1 MTRSSHLGA
10 DVRAYA
16 DGALDAGTLL
26 RHDRHLV
33 ACALCC
39 DAVRR
44 ERELLAT
51 LRCGPTPPVS
61 AGLEAMLMRL
71 ADSSNAPTPQVVPPG
86 LGGPRLRTVVPTSPA
101 LHHSPRRS
109 AALATAAAGAAA
121 AVAWGLGA
129 AHPAAPGPA
138 QLPAAVVASSST
150 AARLAL
156 FGALTAVTVRV
167 HEAPARLRVDKS
179 AESSP

>member
-1 MTRSSHLGA
+1 MTRTSHLGA

-33 ACALCC
+33 ACVTCY

-44 ERELLAT
+44 ERELLAA

-61 AGLEAMLMRL
+61 AGLEAMLMSL
-71 ADSSNAPTPQVVPPG
+71 ADRPSALTPSVMLPAPSPVQ
-86 LGGPRLRTVVPTSPA
+86 LRTVAPASPA

-129 AHPAAPGPA
+129 VHPSAPGPA
-138 QLPAAVVASSST
+138 QLPAAVVASPSP
-150 AARLAL
+150 AARRAL
-156 FGALTAVTVRV
+156 LGALTAVTVRV
-167 HEAPARLRVDKS
+167 PEAPMRFRVGVA